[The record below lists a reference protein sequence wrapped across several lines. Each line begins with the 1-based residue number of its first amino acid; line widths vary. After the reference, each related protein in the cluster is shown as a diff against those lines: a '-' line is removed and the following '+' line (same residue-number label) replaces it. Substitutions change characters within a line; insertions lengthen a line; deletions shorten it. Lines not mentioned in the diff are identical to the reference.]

1 MWNTPWR
8 RIRGTIYDDVD
19 EDEADVEG
27 DEDDGEEAEEQLLDH
42 KAEGQPAEVGNVQ
55 AWK

>member
-42 KAEGQPAEVGNVQ
+42 EAEGQPAEVGNVQ

>member
-42 KAEGQPAEVGNVQ
+42 ETEGQPAEVGNVQ